1 MKSNRIF
8 VTFTLVLA
16 VMMFAT
22 VAFAQDPPSQ
32 ERRGPGGPGGP
43 GGFRGRGPGML
54 PPDVMNS
61 LSADQ
66 KAQIRTIHESER
78 TKMKDLENQSLTQ
91 AEFRKQMMELHKATQ
106 TQVESILT
114 PDQKAK
120 LEADRAKHHGGPQ
133 SENMPHRPAP
143 SQSN

>member
-1 MKSNRIF
+1 MKPSRIL
-8 VTFTLVLA
+8 VTLALTVA
-16 VMMFAT
+16 VMMLAT
-22 VAFAQDPPSQ
+22 VAFAQETQTQ

-43 GGFRGRGPGML
+43 GFHGRGPGML

-66 KAQIRTIHESER
+66 KAQIRTIHEGER
-78 TKMKDLENQSLTQ
+78 TKMQELDKQSLTQ
-91 AEFRKQMMELHKATQ
+91 AEYRKQMMEIHKGTQ

-120 LEADRAKHHGGPQ
+120 LAADRAKHAQGMHRPPPPQ
-133 SENMPHRPAP
+133 SN
-143 SQSN
+143 